1 MPTVR
6 PARLHTDMRVTQRM
20 PPWLIRRRVWAS
32 TGSSGR

>member
-20 PPWLIRRRVWAS
+20 PPLVDPAPSLAIDRLERA
-32 TGSSGR
+32 